1 MESSFQVRGTRFEV
15 RGISEFRVR
24 PQPAD
29 NIAGMTLHFFLGVP
43 LLFGAVGFLWGAV
56 DAKRSG
62 KKDKFPMLM
71 LAGLLM
77 LVSAVVKLW
86 PS

>member
-1 MESSFQVRGTRFEV
+1 
-15 RGISEFRVR
+15 
-24 PQPAD
+24 
-29 NIAGMTLHFFLGVP
+29 MTLHFFLGVP